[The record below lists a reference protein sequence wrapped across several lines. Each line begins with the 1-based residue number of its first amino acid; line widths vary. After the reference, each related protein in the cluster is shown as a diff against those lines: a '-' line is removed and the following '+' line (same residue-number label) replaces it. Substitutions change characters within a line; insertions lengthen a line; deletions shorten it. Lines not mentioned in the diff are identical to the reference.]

1 MTQFRGAVDLSSL
14 SSKPSSPAS
23 GYQRLYPKTDNRLY
37 TVDSSGN
44 EAQVGHPGGFTPY
57 DHGAVSWSF
66 DLCAGT
72 AGQAMTAGQIY
83 LIGQQVARPATV
95 STIWW
100 CNQSSGSSLTAAQCW
115 AALVDSTG
123 TVLRSVDISSNGAVN
138 LQAAT
143 FTSIAI
149 NPGFY
154 WTAFLFNGTS
164 RPSLLR
170 QFSVSGSV
178 SNFNRADN
186 LARFATVGGTTS
198 TTITNFD
205 PNTIAK
211 YSVAMWA
218 ALG

>member
-1 MTQFRGAVDLSSL
+1 MTQFRGAVDLSTL
-14 SSKPSSPAS
+14 SSAPSSPAS
-23 GYQRLYPKTDNRLY
+23 GYQRLYPKTDYRLY
-37 TVDSSGN
+37 TVDSAGN

-100 CNQSSGSSLTAAQCW
+100 CNQSSGSSLTAGQCW
-115 AALVDSTG
+115 TALINSSG
-123 TVLRSVDISSNGAVN
+123 TVLGSADISSKGGVN
-138 LQAAT
+138 LQSGT
-143 FTSIAI
+143 FTPVSVT
-149 NPGFY
+149 PGFY
-154 WTAFLFNGTS
+154 WTAFLFNGTD

-170 QFSVSGSV
+170 QFSVSGAV
-178 SNFNRADN
+178 NNFNRPDSM
-186 LARFATVGGTTS
+186 ARFATYGGTSS
-198 TTITNFD
+198 TTIANIT
-205 PNTIAK
+205 PASVSK